1 MPPLKESPL
10 QHKIE
15 HFFDRDDVSHV
26 CPDEK
31 KVIINPNNF
40 IAKPASLRYR
50 LSSLKALYQKFLA

>member
-15 HFFDRDDVSHV
+15 HDDVFDRDDVSHV

-40 IAKPASLRYR
+40 IAEPV
-50 LSSLKALYQKFLA
+50 F